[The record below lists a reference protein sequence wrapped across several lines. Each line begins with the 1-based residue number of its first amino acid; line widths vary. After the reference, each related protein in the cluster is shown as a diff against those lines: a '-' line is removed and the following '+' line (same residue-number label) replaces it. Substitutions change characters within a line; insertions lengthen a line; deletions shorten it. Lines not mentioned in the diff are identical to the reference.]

1 MNAQNEGKLA
11 ASKVALSYVRDGM
24 TIGLGT
30 GSTVEFFLEG
40 LSKKVKEGLSV
51 TGIPTS
57 VSTKIRAESL
67 GIPLSEDVNEGID
80 IDFDGAD
87 EVDPMGNLI
96 KGGGG
101 ALTREKIVASNSKEM
116 YVLVD
121 ETKISGN
128 YLGRH
133 SLPVEILPFM
143 HGSTIRNLKE
153 MCESCDIR
161 KDFLTDNGNMIVDL
175 RIPEIR
181 QPEVLERRIKLIPGV
196 VEVGL
201 FIGLATKVIV
211 GTSKRS
217 YELPLK
223 K

>member
-1 MNAQNEGKLA
+1 MNAQDEGKLA
-11 ASKVALSYVRDGM
+11 ASLSALSYVKNEM
-24 TIGLGT
+24 IIGLGT
-30 GSTVEFFLEG
+30 GSTVEFFLLE
-40 LSKKVKEGLSV
+40 LSKKVRDGLVV

-57 VSTKIRAESL
+57 VSTRNLAESL
-67 GIPLSEDVNEGID
+67 GISVQNEIDSEID

-87 EVDPMGNLI
+87 EVDSRGNLI

-121 ETKISGN
+121 ESKISGDN
-128 YLGRH
+128 LGRH

-143 HGSTIRNLKE
+143 HSSTIRKLE
-153 MCESCDIR
+153 ELCDSCALR
-161 KDFLTDNGNMIVDL
+161 ENFLTDNGNIIVDL
-175 RIPEIR
+175 KIPEIKD
-181 QPEVLERRIKLIPGV
+181 PESLERTIKMIPGV

-201 FIGLATKVIV
+201 FVGLATKVIV
-211 GTSKRS
+211 GNTKKS
-217 YELPLK
+217 YEMALK